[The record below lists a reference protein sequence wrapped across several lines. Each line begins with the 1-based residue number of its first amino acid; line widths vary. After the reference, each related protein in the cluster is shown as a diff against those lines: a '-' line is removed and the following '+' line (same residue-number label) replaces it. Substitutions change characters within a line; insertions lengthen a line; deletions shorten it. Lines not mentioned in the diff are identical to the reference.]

1 MIQLNIVKLLVF
13 VISGVFFLWF
23 VSKAKSSWLNSDC
36 ITVHPEV
43 AGGPYFGS
51 LLWAASAL
59 FETYPARVLV
69 IFQMLEW
76 PSNCVLVLCSSTA
89 DVRLELSRSH
99 VVQVE
104 ACLQVKRAQ
113 RKLTSFFQFM
123 GKSFPLTTINYCWN
137 SGHQCTDACSP
148 WGDDQDWSC
157 PPRARSSCVVTRAPL
172 YPFRQLSKLGST
184 CLASDRG
191 WDIGQECF

>member
-23 VSKAKSSWLNSDC
+23 VSKAKSSSWLNSDC

-76 PSNCVLVLCSSTA
+76 PSNCVLILRSSTA

-104 ACLQVKRAQ
+104 ACLQVKSAQ

-123 GKSFPLTTINYCWN
+123 GKSFPLT
-137 SGHQCTDACSP
+137 HHKLLLKL
-148 WGDDQDWSC
+148 
-157 PPRARSSCVVTRAPL
+157 RSSVHGRVFPVGRWPGLELPTPSQE
-172 YPFRQLSKLGST
+172 QLCGYSGTSLP
-184 CLASDRG
+184 
-191 WDIGQECF
+191 I